1 MIDQGHVVDGMF
13 HTGAAICAA
22 AIPPDLVFE
31 RIKYHYDGWRT
42 HQIIPA
48 TG

>member
-31 RIKYHYDGWRT
+31 RIKHHYDSWRN
-42 HQIIPA
+42 HRLISA
-48 TG
+48 SV